1 MWTTLTINN
10 RITHILRTGAQG
22 PVFIWPFFPHRGD
35 ELDHMEGLLNDML
48 PGFGITVVA
57 CEVTDW
63 NLELSPWKGVS
74 IDGSMLGG
82 GGADFLNWIQNSLFP
97 RIDGLDIVSQKCYM
111 MGYSLAGL
119 FAMWSLYETD
129 LFDGVVCGSGS
140 FWFEGWSD
148 YAKKH
153 SLRKNASIYLS
164 LGGKE
169 DKTDHPLMA
178 TVGTRTRELEALLK
192 ADPLTERIVFELNSG
207 GHFADSVKRLI
218 KGILWIQRD

>member
-1 MWTTLTINN
+1 MWTALTINN
-10 RITHILRTGAQG
+10 RITHILRTGTQG

-48 PGFGITVVA
+48 PGFGITVIA

-140 FWFEGWSD
+140 FWFEGWSE
-148 YAKKH
+148 YAKTH
-153 SLRKNASIYLS
+153 SLRKKASIYLS

-178 TVGTRTRELEALLK
+178 TVGTRTKELETLLK

-218 KGILWIQRD
+218 KGILWTVR